1 MTTHFAWQIDKTPMK
16 LPGEVKVTLSFG
28 DYKLS
33 ILAPVTYS
41 LDIEIW
47 AGVPFCKH
55 NNTDLHMGYEKNFP

>member
-1 MTTHFAWQIDKTPMK
+1 MK

-55 NNTDLHMGYEKNFP
+55 NNIDLHMGYEKNFP